1 MVFVFLQLEEVT
13 IVQNVETV
21 AENFLNVI
29 EEAEG
34 HEFKEVVFVEVVLHV
49 FDNNFLEG
57 VDFEVIENFPHVKN
71 GAAGTLENS
80 TIKAFHG
87 LFEVDFLNK
96 MAGTWRSLSIF
107 LTFSRA
113 GFKVLK
119 KPDSRRK

>member
-1 MVFVFLQLEEVT
+1 MVFIFLELEEVT
-13 IVQNVETV
+13 IIQNVKAV

-29 EEAEG
+29 EKSEG
-34 HEFKEVVFVEVVLHV
+34 HEFKEFVLVEVVLHV
-49 FDNNFLEG
+49 FDDDFLEG
-57 VDFEVIENFPHVKN
+57 IDFEVVKNFPDVKN

-80 TIKAFHG
+80 AVEAFHG

-96 MAGTWRSLSIF
+96 MVGTWKSLSIF